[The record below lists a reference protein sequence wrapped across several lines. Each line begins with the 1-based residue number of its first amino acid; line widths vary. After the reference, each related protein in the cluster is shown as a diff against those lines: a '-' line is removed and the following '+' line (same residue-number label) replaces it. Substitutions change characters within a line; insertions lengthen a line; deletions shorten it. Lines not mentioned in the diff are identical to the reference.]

1 MCEPTTIM
9 AATMFAT
16 SAASQYQ
23 QYQVAGAKADQQDA
37 LYARNKGNSFK
48 ALAQEYGDIGARQSQ
63 EQAVSSENKE
73 EIARNERAK
82 RASATVRAGESGI
95 SGNSVAL
102 GLGDISGAA
111 ARDRSTVTR
120 NLEWTMGQLQRRKSS
135 AKTGA
140 VNRINSMQK
149 GQAPSSTALGLGVLN
164 SGASS
169 YMQYESTKPKDPN

>member
-23 QYQVAGAKADQQDA
+23 QYQAAGAQAEQQTK
-37 LYARNKGNSFK
+37 LYEQNRTNSYK

-63 EQAVSSENKE
+63 EQAASAERKE
-73 EIARNERAK
+73 EIARQERAE
-82 RASATVRAGESGI
+82 RASAIVRAGEAGV

-120 NLEWTMGQLQRRKSS
+120 NLEWTMGQLQRSKAS
-135 AKTGA
+135 AQTSTI
-140 VNRINSMQK
+140 NRINSMQT
-149 GQAPSSTALGLGVLN
+149 GSAPSKSALGLGILN

-169 YMQYESTKPKDPN
+169 YMAYESSKPKD

>member
-1 MCEPTTIM
+1 MCEPVTIM

-23 QYQVAGAKADQQDA
+23 QYQVAGAQAEQQTK
-37 LYARNKGNSFK
+37 LYEQNRTNSYK

-63 EQAVSSENKE
+63 EQAASSERKE
-73 EIARNERAK
+73 EIARQERAE
-82 RASATVRAGESGI
+82 RASAIVRAGEAGV

-120 NLEWTMGQLQRRKSS
+120 NLEWTMGQLQRRKAS
-135 AKTGA
+135 AQTSTI
-140 VNRINSMQK
+140 NRINSMQT
-149 GQAPSSTALGLGVLN
+149 GSAPSKSALGLGIVN

-169 YMQYESTKPKDPN
+169 YMAYESSKPKD

>member
-1 MCEPTTIM
+1 MCEPVTIM

-23 QYQVAGAKADQQDA
+23 QYQVAGAQAEQQTK
-37 LYARNKGNSFK
+37 LYEQNRTNSYK

-63 EQAVSSENKE
+63 EQAASSERKE
-73 EIARNERAK
+73 EIARQERAQ
-82 RASATVRAGESGI
+82 RASAIVRAGEAGV

-120 NLEWTMGQLQRRKSS
+120 NLEWTMGQLQRRKAS
-135 AKTGA
+135 AQTSTI
-140 VNRINSMQK
+140 NRINSMQT
-149 GQAPSSTALGLGVLN
+149 GSAPSKSALGLGIVN

-169 YMQYESTKPKDPN
+169 YMAYESSKPKD

>member
-1 MCEPTTIM
+1 MCEPMTIM

-23 QYQVAGAKADQQDA
+23 QYQVAGAQAEQQTK
-37 LYARNKGNSFK
+37 LYEQNRTNSYK

-63 EQAVSSENKE
+63 EQAASSERKE
-73 EIARNERAK
+73 EIARQERAE
-82 RASATVRAGESGI
+82 RASAIVRAGEAGV

-120 NLEWTMGQLQRRKSS
+120 NLEWTMGQLQRRKAS
-135 AKTGA
+135 AQTSTI
-140 VNRINSMQK
+140 NRINSMQT
-149 GQAPSSTALGLGVLN
+149 GSAPSKSALGLGIVN

-169 YMQYESTKPKDPN
+169 YMAYESSKPKD